1 MADIRLDVGI
11 DVGASYKSMRE
22 DLNGIVSALNKQ
34 PKKVRVDLD
43 LAYISRDV
51 NALKSQLTDIQ
62 TQASGIKVG
71 TNFSSTLGDINGR
84 LNDIAQSLNN
94 IGTSNGFNGLSNTI
108 GTLKG
113 ELASLSAA
121 MKSFQGINLN
131 LGLNSGN
138 AISRNTAYGMS
149 ARAGIQELTA
159 QVDAMERLWSR
170 ALSISNQRQAAMAAI
185 SSSVGAKEF
194 YNTTERLGAGN
205 LTEQMTA
212 LRDYI
217 ALMQKAA
224 SMRGLDITPLT
235 SQFSHTADEIIQST
249 QKVASGE
256 QELEVGVE
264 KLKSLFGSGINAEA
278 LGEQLISIQTSINGV
293 TEAISKVGLGSE
305 AITEIVQ
312 KIESLVAA
320 VNSINTALQSITP
333 VREVVDPAA
342 LQEVVEKTQAE
353 SAAAGQL
360 GENVSQLKNIVE
372 SYVADVKTEREE
384 NEKAAEAHKKAAEA
398 ARKAAETRRTN
409 AEAIRFAKQII
420 DDYYAAL
427 IKLEKVEGGHITRDE
442 NGNYITDDAAKYGQ
456 LTAELNRCTNA
467 YNGLMAMHNEDVST
481 SKTSADIRDY
491 EAQKSREA
499 ALAIEELT
507 RKREKSN
514 SKARD
519 QQIAAED
526 RALQSYRTTLT
537 STEGAIQR
545 WTAAERSKNQE
556 SRESYNRLKDSV
568 EAMRQAKVQYDNG
581 TGSLKNLNDKV
592 AACKAQLKETEYT
605 LKVNGDATKS
615 WSDRLGSLA
624 QKFSSWLSVSQVIMY
639 AIRTI
644 RKMITEVKEIDAA
657 MTQFQIVTQASEGE
671 MRRFGDT
678 VAETAKRI
686 GSSIT
691 DLVDSA
697 TTYARLGYSLRDSS
711 TLAEYTSM
719 LKAVGDIEVS
729 DAQDAVT
736 SITKAFGKSAE
747 DIEDVMDKLVVVG
760 NGFPISVSQI
770 SEGMT
775 NASSALAAAGNTFE
789 QSVALLTAANTTV
802 NLCRA
807 A

>member
-43 LAYISRDV
+43 LAYISKDV

-108 GTLKG
+108 GTLKS

-170 ALSISNQRQAAMAAI
+170 ALNISNQRQAAMTAI

-264 KLKSLFGSGINAEA
+264 KLKSLFGSGINSEA
-278 LGEQLISIQTSINGV
+278 LGEQLTNIQTAINGV
-293 TEAISKVGLGSE
+293 TEAISKIGLGSN
-305 AITEIVQ
+305 AITEITQ
-312 KIESLVAA
+312 KIELLIAA
-320 VNSINTALQSITP
+320 VNSINTALQNITP
-333 VREVVDPAA
+333 IREVIDPSA
-342 LQEVVEKTQAE
+342 LQEIVEKTQAE
-353 SAAAGQL
+353 SQATSELQSASRQFTEAI
-360 GENVSQLKNIVE
+360 SQQTAMIE
-372 SYVADVKTEREE
+372 SANNARAQELADIELQRMEE
-384 NEKAAEAHKKAAEA
+384 EEAAAEANRGNTALQDRINILTGVSSVTKSAKESAEVFKEALRQEAEQQKQANRNASDTEKVLKSYRNSMVQGEA
-398 ARKAAETRRTN
+398 A
-409 AEAIRFAKQII
+409 
-420 DDYYAAL
+420 
-427 IKLEKVEGGHITRDE
+427 IK
-442 NGNYITDDAAKYGQ
+442 
-456 LTAELNRCTNA
+456 
-467 YNGLMAMHNEDVST
+467 
-481 SKTSADIRDY
+481 
-491 EAQKSREA
+491 
-499 ALAIEELT
+499 
-507 RKREKSN
+507 
-514 SKARD
+514 
-519 QQIAAED
+519 
-526 RALQSYRTTLT
+526 
-537 STEGAIQR
+537 R
-545 WTAAERSKNQE
+545 WTAAERSKHE
-556 SRESYNRLKDSV
+556 SSRSSYRALQDSV
-568 EAMRQAKVQYDNG
+568 EAMRSAKTAYDSG
-581 TGSLKNLNDKV
+581 TGSIENLENKV
-592 AACKAQLKETEYT
+592 KAFQSQMKSTELT
-605 LKVNGDATKS
+605 LKQNGDATKS

-624 QKFSSWLSVSQVIMY
+624 QKFSAWLSVSQVIMY

-644 RKMITEVKEIDAA
+644 RKMITEVREIDAA
-657 MTQFQIVTQASEGE
+657 MTQMQIVTRASADE
-671 MRRFGDT
+671 MSSFADKM
-678 VAETAKRI
+678 AQSAKKV
-686 GSSIT
+686 GASVT
-691 DLVDSA
+691 DLIDSA
-697 TTYARLGYSLRDSS
+697 TTFARLGYNSDESS
-711 TLAEYTSM
+711 ILAEYTAM
-719 LKAVGDIEVS
+719 LKNVGDIDVS
-729 DAQDAVT
+729 DAQDA
-736 SITKAFGKSAE
+736 ITAIVKAFNIDVGQIQS
-747 DIEDVMDKLVVVG
+747 VMDKLVQTG
-760 NGFPISVSQI
+760 NNFPISVSQI
-770 SEGMT
+770 AEGMN
-775 NASSALAAAGNTFE
+775 NASSALAASGNSLE
-789 QSVALLTAANTTV
+789 QSIALLTAANTTV

-807 A
+807 T